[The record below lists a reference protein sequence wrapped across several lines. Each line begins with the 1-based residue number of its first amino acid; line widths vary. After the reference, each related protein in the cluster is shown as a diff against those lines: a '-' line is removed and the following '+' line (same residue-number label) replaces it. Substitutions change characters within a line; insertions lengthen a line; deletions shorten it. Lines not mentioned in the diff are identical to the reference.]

1 MRGHALTLLVAL
13 AVVVAFLTASA
24 NGSSATGYK
33 GDVDYWGALTVSID
47 NNQVTALQG
56 RSGGIPCAGPSEINP
71 VLFSLAAPVPVV
83 DGKFHAQGTV
93 LDDYR
98 HPIQWSL
105 DASISVARAI
115 FGTVSLSGPPP
126 TGSGTCSRSFR
137 VAAII
142 PPTSALPP
150 QHTTFVDA
158 TPPSS
163 GGTAPDVNFDFR
175 HGVITHLS
183 ANATTMCGQSVMGAR
198 LYSTAYHL
206 DPIQVNGGRFRIV
219 SNVLD
224 DYSVVTHVVVAGRI
238 VGKTATGTIDSSR
251 SWDVN
256 GTIVPCRQHY
266 RFRAL
271 ASRPTVRSGGAFYDL
286 QPYRYGHSGA
296 FQYYFAVEPRACTDH
311 VSEVRFSVVG
321 GPSRTVPCNARR
333 KLGPLQPKRNYHVR
347 VIALHTRHGK
357 VVAHSQLA
365 DAFAYLPGDDANW
378 VPGPRVP

>member
-1 MRGHALTLLVAL
+1 MSRRLFTLLVVL
-13 AVVVAFLTASA
+13 VVAVALITVSA
-24 NGSSATGYK
+24 TGSSATGYK

-47 NNQVTALQG
+47 HNQVTALQG
-56 RSGGIPCAGPSEINP
+56 RSGGIPCAGPSQINP
-71 VLFSLAAPVPVV
+71 VLFSLSAPVPVIN
-83 DGKFHAQGTV
+83 GKFHAQGTA

-105 DASISVARAI
+105 DASISVTRTI
-115 FGTVSLSGPPP
+115 LGTVSLSGPPP
-126 TGSGTCSRSFR
+126 IGSGTCSRTFR

-150 QHTTFVDA
+150 QQTTFVDA
-158 TPPSS
+158 TPASS
-163 GGTAPDVNFDFR
+163 GRTAPDVNFDFR
-175 HGVITHLS
+175 HGVITHFS
-183 ANATTMCGQSVMGAR
+183 ARATTMCGQSVMGAR

-219 SNVLD
+219 ADVLD

-251 SWDVN
+251 SEDLN
-256 GTIVPCRQHY
+256 GTIVPCSEHY

-271 ASRPTVRSGGAFYDL
+271 ASRPTARSGGAFYDL

-296 FQYYFAVEPRACTDH
+296 FQYYFAVEPRACINH

-321 GPSRTVPCNARR
+321 GPSRTAPCNARR
-333 KLGPLQPKRNYHVR
+333 KLGPLQSKRNYHIR
-347 VIALHTRHGK
+347 VLALHTHRGK
-357 VVAHSQLA
+357 VVARSQLA
-365 DAFAYLPGDDANW
+365 DTFAYLPGDDANW
-378 VPGPRVP
+378 VPAPWVP